1 MDISRAASQIID
13 IGIALNAERDLDR
26 LMEKILFEAIDLCSA
41 DGGTFYRTEG
51 DQLSFEILRTKSLDI
66 HQGGSSGEP
75 VSLPPISL
83 FTEEGHPRTENI
95 VTFAANTKQTV
106 KVDDVYGSDEF
117 DFTGTKRFDQGMG
130 LKGFKSQ
137 SFLTVPLQNHKG
149 AVIGV
154 LQLLNHIDE
163 TTGSVTAF
171 PEEVT
176 PLIEALAGLAGVL
189 LDNAI
194 LVDELQAINQA
205 FIRLIASALDA
216 KSPYTGGHCVRVPAI
231 AEMLTE
237 AAHQVKT
244 GPLANFSLSD
254 NDREELFVASWLHD
268 CGKITT
274 PEYVVDKAT
283 KLETITDRIH
293 EIRTRF
299 EVAKRE
305 AEIRCLKDI
314 LAGGDPDEL
323 NESLEQELAQID
335 DDFAFIAQT
344 NQGSEFMDT
353 AAKERLAQI
362 AERKVMRTL
371 SNREGLSFAEQK
383 RMARTEAPDLPVL
396 EAILEDRPDH
406 LVDWDFKPY
415 SLDPDNPY
423 GFKMSA
429 PEYKFNLGELYNLS
443 IDRGTLTEEERFII
457 NDHIV
462 QTTVMLETLP
472 WPRHLARV
480 PEIACGHHEK
490 MDGTGYPRKLSGEG
504 MSTQA
509 KVMAIADVFE
519 ALTAADRPYKPRKTL
534 SESVKIMGFMV
545 KDQHLDRDLFELFL
559 NSGVYRQYGE
569 DHLLPDQVDDVDL
582 DAIKELYS

>member
-13 IGIALNAERDLDR
+13 IGIALNAERDLNR

-51 DQLSFEILRTKSLDI
+51 DRLSFEILRTKSLEI

-231 AEMLTE
+231 AEMLAE
-237 AAHQVKT
+237 AAHQVQT
-244 GPLANFSLSD
+244 GPFANFTLSD

-323 NESLEQELAQID
+323 NEALEQELEQID

-344 NQGSEFMDT
+344 NQGGEFMDT

-406 LVDWDFKPY
+406 FVDWDFKPY

-559 NSGVYRQYGE
+559 DSGVYRQYGE
-569 DHLLPDQVDDVDL
+569 DHLLPDQIDDVDL
-582 DAIKELYS
+582 DAIRALYQ

>member
-1 MDISRAASQIID
+1 MDINRAASQIID

-51 DQLSFEILRTKSLDI
+51 DQLNFEILRTKSLDI

-75 VSLPPISL
+75 VSLPPIQL

-163 TTGSVTAF
+163 ATGSVSAF

-176 PLIEALAGLAGVL
+176 PLLEALAGLAGVL

-237 AAHQVKT
+237 AAHHVQT
-244 GPLANFSLSD
+244 GPFANFTLSD

-305 AEIRCLKDI
+305 AEIRCLRDI

-323 NESLEQELAQID
+323 NEALEQELAQID

-344 NQGSEFMDT
+344 NQGGEFMDA

-362 AERKVMRTL
+362 AERKVTRTL

-383 RMARTEAPDLPVL
+383 RMARTEAPDLPAL

-504 MSTQA
+504 MSAQA

-559 NSGVYRQYGE
+559 DSGVYRQYGM
-569 DHLLPDQVDDVDL
+569 DHLLPDQIDDVDL
-582 DAIKELYS
+582 DAIRALYQ

>member
-1 MDISRAASQIID
+1 
-13 IGIALNAERDLDR
+13 
-26 LMEKILFEAIDLCSA
+26 
-41 DGGTFYRTEG
+41 
-51 DQLSFEILRTKSLDI
+51 
-66 HQGGSSGEP
+66 
-75 VSLPPISL
+75 
-83 FTEEGHPRTENI
+83 
-95 VTFAANTKQTV
+95 
-106 KVDDVYGSDEF
+106 
-117 DFTGTKRFDQGMG
+117 
-130 LKGFKSQ
+130 
-137 SFLTVPLQNHKG
+137 
-149 AVIGV
+149 
-154 LQLLNHIDE
+154 
-163 TTGSVTAF
+163 
-171 PEEVT
+171 
-176 PLIEALAGLAGVL
+176 L

-237 AAHQVKT
+237 AAHQVQT
-244 GPLANFSLSD
+244 GPFANFTLSD

-323 NESLEQELAQID
+323 NEALEQELEQID

-344 NQGSEFMDT
+344 NQGGEFMDT

-406 LVDWDFKPY
+406 FVDWDFKPY

-559 NSGVYRQYGE
+559 DSGVYRQYGE
-569 DHLLPDQVDDVDL
+569 DHLLPDQIDDVDL
-582 DAIKELYS
+582 DAIRALYQ

>member
-51 DQLSFEILRTKSLDI
+51 DQLNFEILRTKSLEI
-66 HQGGSSGEP
+66 YQGGSSGEP
-75 VSLPPISL
+75 VSLPPIQL

-163 TTGSVTAF
+163 TTGSVSAF

-176 PLIEALAGLAGVL
+176 PLLEALAGLAGVL

-237 AAHQVKT
+237 AAHQVQT
-244 GPLANFSLSD
+244 GPFANFSLSD

-305 AEIRCLKDI
+305 AEIRCLRNI

-323 NESLEQELAQID
+323 NEALEQELAQID

-344 NQGSEFMDT
+344 NQGGEFMDA

-362 AERKVMRTL
+362 AERKVTRTL

-383 RMARTEAPDLPVL
+383 RMARTEASELPAL
-396 EAILEDRPDH
+396 EPILEDRPDH

-429 PEYKFNLGELYNLS
+429 PQYKFNLGELYNLS

-582 DAIKELYS
+582 DAIKALYQ